1 MPPNLVHPYRMFKI
15 YLLIFIFSISFDRVI
30 NFGYIHLFR
39 KKGITYKKMD
49 VTACSYR
56 ITRKS
61 LKYIALIA
69 RIIVNVAVGR
79 RIYEAVR
86 FYPSHW

>member
-1 MPPNLVHPYRMFKI
+1 
-15 YLLIFIFSISFDRVI
+15 
-30 NFGYIHLFR
+30 
-39 KKGITYKKMD
+39 MD

-56 ITRKS
+56 ITIKR

-69 RIIVNVAVGR
+69 RIIVNVAVRR

-86 FYPSHW
+86 FYPRHWKGF